1 MTFHLD
7 RTLAIVC
14 SALVLSSCVVVD
26 REFAVTGGNR
36 SEGIVE
42 LTALEDGYEWI
53 RATPSKTIASAL
65 KACKEWGY
73 SNVILS
79 EGTTRECVKG
89 EDFDCDTFRVTQKFR
104 CLK

>member
-1 MTFHLD
+1 MTFHLG
-7 RTLAIVC
+7 RTLAIIC
-14 SALVLSSCVVVD
+14 GALVLASCIVVD

-36 SEGIVE
+36 SEGTVE
-42 LTALEDGYEWI
+42 LTVLEDGGEWV

-79 EGTTRECVKG
+79 EGATRECVKG
-89 EDFDCDTFRVTQKFR
+89 EDYDCDAFRTTQIFH

>member
-1 MTFHLD
+1 MEFHLD
-7 RTLAIVC
+7 RTFAFVC
-14 SALVLSSCVVVD
+14 GVLVLSSCVVD

-42 LTALEDGYEWI
+42 LTALEDVDEWV
-53 RATPSKTIASAL
+53 RATPSKTNDSAL
-65 KACKEWGY
+65 NACKEWGY

-79 EGTTRECVKG
+79 EGATRKCVKWK
-89 EDFDCDTFRVTQKFR
+89 DYVCDGYRITQNFR